1 MKFSLSLTLE
11 ITLSLYTT
19 FKSVLVTVNT
29 QLMSQFLEAIS
40 LTQEQADMINEKSK
54 SQGETEF
61 WVKQRVGRL
70 TASKKTSIKYVI
82 LEKLQIEITN

>member
-29 QLMSQFLEAIS
+29 QLLMSQFLEAIS
-40 LTQEQADMINEKSK
+40 LTQEQADMINEKTK

-70 TASKKTSIKYVI
+70 LPKK
-82 LEKLQIEITN
+82 LL